1 MNIKLFYKI
10 ATVLNALDLTT
21 SYVGFYFLSGVE
33 LNAWRHL
40 INNNYLACLIAVV
53 LYQLIITAMY
63 FIAVRFKMA
72 EKPFIVWSMIKVFVV
87 VWNITQFI

>member
-1 MNIKLFYKI
+1 MNVKLFYRI

-40 INNNYLACLIAVV
+40 INNNYMACLIAVV
-53 LYQLIITAMY
+53 LYQLVITAMY
-63 FIAVRFKMA
+63 FIAVRFRVM
-72 EKPFIVWSMIKVFVV
+72 EKPFIIWSLIKVFVIA
-87 VWNITQFI
+87 WNITQLI

>member
-1 MNIKLFYKI
+1 MNLKLFYKI

-21 SYVGFYFLSGVE
+21 SYVGFYFLNGVE

-40 INNNYLACLIAVV
+40 INNNYIACLIAVV

-63 FIAVRFKMA
+63 FIAVKFKMA
-72 EKPFIVWSMIKVFVV
+72 EKPFIVWSLIKVFVIA
-87 VWNITQFI
+87 WNITQFI

>member
-21 SYVGFYFLSGVE
+21 SYVGFYFLGGVE

-40 INNNYLACLIAVV
+40 ISNNYIACLIAVV
-53 LYQLIITAMY
+53 LYQLIITTMY
-63 FIAVRFKMA
+63 FIAVRFRAM
-72 EKPFIVWSMIKVFVV
+72 EKPFIIWSLIKVFVIA
-87 VWNITQFI
+87 WNITQLI

>member
-1 MNIKLFYKI
+1 MNVKLFYRI

-33 LNAWRHL
+33 LNAWHK
-40 INNNYLACLIAVV
+40 IISNNYIACLIAVV

-63 FIAVRFKMA
+63 FIAVRFKIM
-72 EKPFIVWSMIKVFVV
+72 EKPFIIWSLIKVFVIA
-87 VWNITQFI
+87 WNITQLI